1 MKSKTTGKKQFWVRT
16 LCIVLAVLLA
26 GSSIVSLII
35 IMGLF
40 S

>member
-1 MKSKTTGKKQFWVRT
+1 MKAKTTSKKQFWVRT

-26 GSSIVSLII
+26 GSSAVSL

-40 S
+40 A